1 MSYRSRIASALLL
14 AVVALAAS
22 LAGASIKIKIEF
34 DKTYNFAAL
43 RTYGW
48 HPDGAGEVKLLS
60 TLEEDPAA
68 VLARFG
74 PVLQGALEVELA
86 KRGLVPAPAGTKP
99 NVYIH
104 YYILIGPNSESQFR
118 GQFIGGVPAWGLPD
132 FAMTTTALKIYEQGT
147 VVLDFVD
154 VPRMEIIYRGI
165 GQTELQRMRSAQER
179 DQRVRDGVAELLK
192 KFPVKPAKK

>member
-1 MSYRSRIASALLL
+1 MSNRRPVVAILIL
-14 AVVALAAS
+14 AVVALAAT
-22 LAGASIKIKIEF
+22 LAAAGVKIKIEF

-60 TLEEDPAA
+60 TLDEDPAA

-74 PVLQGALEVELA
+74 PVLQGALEAELA

-104 YYILIGPNSESQFR
+104 YYILIGPSSESQFR
-118 GQFIGGVPAWGLPD
+118 GQFVGGVPAWGLPD
-132 FAMTTTALKIYEQGT
+132 FAMTTTALKIFEQGT

-154 VPRMEIIYRGI
+154 VPRMEIVYRGI
-165 GQTELQRMRSAQER
+165 GQTELQRMKSPEER

-192 KFPVKPAKK
+192 KFPVKPTKK